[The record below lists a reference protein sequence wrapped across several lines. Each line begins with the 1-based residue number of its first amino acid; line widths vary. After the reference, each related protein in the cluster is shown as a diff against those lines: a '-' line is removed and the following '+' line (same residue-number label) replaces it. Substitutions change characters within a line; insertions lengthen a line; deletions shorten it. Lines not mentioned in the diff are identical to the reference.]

1 MFDNVKI
8 CPTSGTC
15 CLSSSIF
22 ANKLTISSVD
32 THFKSPNFSEMIT
45 LFCCSPGLIQYAASQ
60 KKQACCWIDPFSIHS
75 FVNSQGKLA
84 DDYSQ
89 NYMSSKTEKCDAKSS
104 SFSDDLARNR
114 IFFYFLTNFKTTGRG
129 IFLSSQISYTV
140 AQTDPDPTTGGLK
153 NRQVADRHL
162 RHESHWTCNNETQF
176 PLRYAQVLTDPPPT
190 QFPN

>member
-89 NYMSSKTEKCDAKSS
+89 NYMSSKTEKCDAKST
-104 SFSDDLARNR
+104 SFSDDLARSR
-114 IFFYFLTNFKTTGRG
+114 IFFLFSNKFQNYRQGYFF
-129 IFLSSQISYTV
+129 IFLDILYSCS
-140 AQTDPDPTTGGLK
+140 
-153 NRQVADRHL
+153 N
-162 RHESHWTCNNETQF
+162 
-176 PLRYAQVLTDPPPT
+176 
-190 QFPN
+190 